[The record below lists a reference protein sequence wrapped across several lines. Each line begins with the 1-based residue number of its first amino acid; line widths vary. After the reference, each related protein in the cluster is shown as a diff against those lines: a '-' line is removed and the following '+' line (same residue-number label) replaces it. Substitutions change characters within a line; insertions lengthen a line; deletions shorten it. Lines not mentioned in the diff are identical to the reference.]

1 MADYKQRF
9 IEEYRQLDER
19 IQKLQRMLDRHHAG
33 TLGFTPDCP
42 IKLLSQQLLTMIDYR
57 NILEERAEIE
67 YINLDARV
75 DASQEQVVYVKVRP
89 DLSEM
94 KTLLHGIIDSIDNY
108 EQQGNKAGKN

>member
-19 IQKLQRMLDRHHAG
+19 VQKLQHMLDRHHTG

-42 IKLLSQQLLTMIDYR
+42 IELLSKQLLTMIDYK

-67 YINLDARV
+67 HILLTAR
-75 DASQEQVVYVKVRP
+75 
-89 DLSEM
+89 
-94 KTLLHGIIDSIDNY
+94 
-108 EQQGNKAGKN
+108 

>member
-19 IQKLQRMLDRHHAG
+19 VQKLQRTLDRHHAG

-42 IKLLSQQLLTMIDYR
+42 IELLSKQLLTMIDYK

-67 YINLDARV
+67 HIELA
-75 DASQEQVVYVKVRP
+75 
-89 DLSEM
+89 
-94 KTLLHGIIDSIDNY
+94 H
-108 EQQGNKAGKN
+108 